1 MKTFLVTFSIYVLAI
16 AVGVKV
22 TTDTLEAKTQ
32 SDCFNSGN
40 PYSRACVYLSSRSK
54 QMQELKDLE
63 QDYNNILGCS
73 TNLLDALKERDKKI
87 LLLELRLE
95 EIGRV

>member
-1 MKTFLVTFSIYVLAI
+1 MIYLFWHAEQKERKKATEQNQTKQIKMKTFLVTFSIYVLAI

-40 PYSRACVYLSSRSK
+40 PYSRACIYLSSRSK
-54 QMQELKDLE
+54 
-63 QDYNNILGCS
+63 
-73 TNLLDALKERDKKI
+73 
-87 LLLELRLE
+87 
-95 EIGRV
+95 

>member
-32 SDCFNSGN
+32 SDCFNSVN
-40 PYSRACVYLSSRSK
+40 PYSRACIYLSSRSK
-54 QMQELKDLE
+54 
-63 QDYNNILGCS
+63 
-73 TNLLDALKERDKKI
+73 
-87 LLLELRLE
+87 
-95 EIGRV
+95 

>member
-32 SDCFNSGN
+32 NDCFNSGN
-40 PYSRACVYLSSRSK
+40 PYSSACIYLSSRSK
-54 QMQELKDLE
+54 
-63 QDYNNILGCS
+63 
-73 TNLLDALKERDKKI
+73 
-87 LLLELRLE
+87 
-95 EIGRV
+95 